1 MSTVVT
7 VTANTLVD
15 HLAVGEMTP
24 GGVARV
30 GRFTPI
36 PGGKGLNVSR
46 VLANHG
52 HRVVAC
58 GFAGGDTGRMLAD
71 LVAADGVEPVFTATG
86 SRTRIGFQVQGARGA
101 TVVVEDG
108 FPVSASECGQLLARV
123 RAQLDGAD
131 LVICGGSVPDAS
143 AHALYRQIA
152 DACAHRGVPCWID
165 AYGPAMEAALAG
177 AHPPALAKPNQQ
189 EYAGLEARR
198 WLGCRELHVSDG
210 PRPLRVLHPEG
221 RFRVRPPAIAEVNP
235 VGSGDCYLAALAHAR
250 LSGWGIEDQLRY
262 AAAAGAVNAARP
274 GIADLRPEDITPHL
288 ARVEVEREP

>member
-15 HLAVGEMTP
+15 LLADGEVVP
-24 GGVARV
+24 GAVSRV

-46 VLANHG
+46 VLASHG

-71 LVAADGVEPVFTATG
+71 LVAADGVEPAFTQTG
-86 SRTRIGFQVQGARGA
+86 ARTRLGVQIQGARSA
-101 TVVVEDG
+101 TTVVEDG
-108 FPVSASECGQLLARV
+108 FPVSANEVGQCLARI
-123 RAQLDGAD
+123 RALLDGAD
-131 LVICGGSVPDAS
+131 LVVCGGSVPDVA
-143 AHALYRQIA
+143 ARDLYRHVA

-189 EYAGLEARR
+189 EYAGLDAQR

-210 PRPLRVLHPEG
+210 PNPLRVLHPEG
-221 RFRVRPPAIAEVNP
+221 RFRVRPPAVAEVNP
-235 VGSGDCYLAALAHAR
+235 VGSGDCYLGALAHAR
-250 LSGWGIEDQLRY
+250 LSGWPLPEQLRY

-274 GIADLRPEDITPHL
+274 GIADLRPEDIAPHL
-288 ARVEVEREP
+288 ARVQVEREP